1 MANLDKNRSQYTM
14 IVESTEQ
21 QKLKTEVVQLSNA
34 KLTLERRVDA
44 LQKENN

>member
-1 MANLDKNRSQYTM
+1 M

-21 QKLKTEVVQLSNA
+21 QKLKTEVVQLSNV